1 MFEAL
6 RVQAGEPVRE
16 ELPSP
21 GPSVSH
27 DITQYPNMM
36 NLAEREKA
44 ALFPTYDR
52 LSIGA
57 VTKAEGVFIHTE
69 DGKKYLDA
77 VAGLGVNALGHSHPA
92 VVATVREQAGK
103 YMHLSNL
110 YLQEPQIALAEKLTR
125 ASGMERVFFT
135 NSGTEAVEGA
145 IKVAR
150 KFFKSATKTEI
161 LGVANGF
168 HGRTYGPLSVMDKEK
183 YRENFGPFIAD
194 SSCIAY
200 DVQSL
205 EEAVSARTAAVIIEP
220 LQGEGGI
227 VEIHQEFADALS
239 ELRQKHNF
247 LIIADEIQSGIG
259 RTGRF
264 FAYEHYKL
272 KPDIIVC
279 AKAIGGGLPLGA
291 ILSNRHIAE
300 SLHAGEHGT
309 TFGGNP
315 VACAAGAVVIDQVEK
330 TYMDN
335 AAHEGAFLKQ
345 QFEALQIKHPNSI
358 REVRG
363 KGLMLGVEFTNGA
376 RQIQKQ
382 LFDRQIITNV
392 TAGEVLRLLPPLIF
406 ERKHSE
412 KVVNAVTEAL
422 KSID

>member
-1 MFEAL
+1 
-6 RVQAGEPVRE
+6 
-16 ELPSP
+16 
-21 GPSVSH
+21 
-27 DITQYPNMM
+27 MM
-36 NLAEREKA
+36 NLVEREKQ

-52 LSIGA
+52 LAIGA
-57 VTKAEGVFIHTE
+57 VTKAEGVYIHTE

-92 VVATVREQAGK
+92 VVAAVREQAGR

-110 YLQEPQIALAEKLTR
+110 YLQEPQIVLAEKMTR

-150 KFFKSATKTEI
+150 KFFANAAKTEV

-205 EEAVSARTAAVIIEP
+205 EEAVSSRTAAVIIEP
-220 LQGEGGI
+220 VQGEGGI
-227 VEIHQEFADALS
+227 VEIHQEFADALMD
-239 ELRQKHNF
+239 LRTKHNF
-247 LIIADEIQSGIG
+247 LIIADEIQSGVG

-264 FAYEHYKL
+264 FAYEHYSL
-272 KPDIIVC
+272 KPDIVVC

-291 ILSNRHIAE
+291 ILSKRNIAE

-315 VACAAGAVVIDQVEK
+315 VSCAAGSVVLDLVEK
-330 TYMDN
+330 SYMDN
-335 AAHEGAFLKQ
+335 AAHEGAYLKQ
-345 QFEALQIKHPNSI
+345 RFEDLKLKHPNCI

-363 KGLMLGVEFTNGA
+363 KGLMLGVEFTTGA
-376 RQIQKQ
+376 REIQKQ
-382 LFDRQIITNV
+382 LFDQQIITNV

-412 KVVNAVTEAL
+412 QLAETVAEAMNGM
-422 KSID
+422 D